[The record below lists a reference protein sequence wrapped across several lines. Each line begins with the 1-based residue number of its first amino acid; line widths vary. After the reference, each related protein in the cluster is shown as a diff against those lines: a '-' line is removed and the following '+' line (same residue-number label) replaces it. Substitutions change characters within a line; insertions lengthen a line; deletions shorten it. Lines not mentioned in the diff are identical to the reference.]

1 MAETRTSAHLI
12 DPEIAE
18 FLKLW
23 PIEGLNE
30 ASLPGARATL
40 LAIAAAQPEAAG
52 IGGDDVVREE
62 LLISGVVPQPDVRVV
77 IHRPASAGLKPA
89 YLHVHG
95 GGYVMGT
102 PEFSDDRNR
111 ALARFHDCVVL
122 SPAYRL
128 APETKFP
135 GALDDC
141 YLALDWLHQNAGDF
155 GGDSNRI
162 VIGGESAGG
171 GLAAALTILARDRG
185 DIPVAG
191 QLLTYPML
199 DDRTGSTVQPHQ
211 FAGEFLWTAADN
223 LFGWTS
229 FLPCAPGSEH
239 VPSYAAAARNE
250 NLAGLPPTFI
260 LTGALDLFFD
270 ENVAYMK
277 RLVHAGV
284 PTGFRVYP
292 GACHGFDLASE
303 TTLGRAFARD
313 HREAMAWLLK
323 RV

>member
-1 MAETRTSAHLI
+1 LAETITSAHLI

-23 PIEGLNE
+23 PIKGFNE
-30 ASLPGARATL
+30 ASLPAARATL

-52 IGGDDVVREE
+52 IGGDNLVREE
-62 LLISGVVPQPDVRVV
+62 LLISGAAPQPDVRAV
-77 IHRPASAGLKPA
+77 IHWPAGAGLKPA

-95 GGYVMGT
+95 GGYVMGA

-111 ALARFHDCVVL
+111 ALARFHDCAVV

-141 YLALDWLHQNAGDF
+141 YLVLEWLFLNAGDL
-155 GGDSNRI
+155 GVDPTRI
-162 VIGGESAGG
+162 IIGGESAGG
-171 GLAAALTILARDRG
+171 GLAAALAILARDRG
-185 DIPVAG
+185 VIPIAG

-199 DDRTGSTVQPHQ
+199 DNRTGSSVQPHEL
-211 FAGEFLWTAADN
+211 AGEFLWTAADN
-223 LFGWTS
+223 FFGWTS
-229 FLPCAPGSEH
+229 FLPCAPGSDD
-239 VPSYAAAARNE
+239 VPPYAAAARTE
-250 NLAGLPPTFI
+250 NLTGLPPTFI

-270 ENVAYMK
+270 ENVAYMQ

-284 PTGFRVYP
+284 PTGFHVYP
-292 GACHGFDLASE
+292 GACHGFDLASATRLE
-303 TTLGRAFARD
+303 RAFARD
-313 HREAMAWLLK
+313 HNEAMTWLLN